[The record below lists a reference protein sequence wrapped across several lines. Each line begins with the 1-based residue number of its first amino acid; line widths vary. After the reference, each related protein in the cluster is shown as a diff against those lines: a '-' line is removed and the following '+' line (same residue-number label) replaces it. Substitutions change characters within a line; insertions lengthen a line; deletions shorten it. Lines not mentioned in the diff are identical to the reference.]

1 MVGGGWVQ
9 KGFAEQSKAER
20 ERGGM
25 VGYKTGMRMSAKKI
39 SIAIMIRLGA

>member
-1 MVGGGWVQ
+1 MA
-9 KGFAEQSKAER
+9 GFRRVSQSKANQRGR
-20 ERGGM
+20 EV